1 MLKNITNTISIPEY
15 YMIGGTAL
23 SLQMRLSYFEDAEQE
38 ILPKTFVE
46 YNWEGIKKFFINFQ
60 KEFQEC
66 IEKIIL

>member
-1 MLKNITNTISIPEY
+1 
-15 YMIGGTAL
+15 MIGGTAL

-60 KEFQEC
+60 KEFQER

>member
-1 MLKNITNTISIPEY
+1 
-15 YMIGGTAL
+15 MIGGTAL

-60 KEFQEC
+60 KVLDIRFPICYNENTGCEGRAS
-66 IEKIIL
+66 IIA